1 MPTNNIT
8 RFLDS
13 RDISYTAFSLP
24 SNIRSAEGTAAY
36 LGVPLDLIYK
46 SIVAERKEGG
56 KWILAVVPGDKEVDT
71 SALAKMAGAKKVKIA
86 SRKEA
91 ERSTG
96 SVVGGISPL
105 GLIHKGFDIILD
117 ASAEN
122 HPEIHVSGGE
132 LGVNILLPVQA
143 LIEATQAEVA
153 KISRSSSEKNF
164 FKTTDPTK
172 R

>member
-13 RDISYTAFSLP
+13 RGISYTAFSLP
-24 SNIRSAEGTAAY
+24 SDIRSAEETATY
-36 LGVPLDLIYK
+36 LDVPLDLIYK

-71 SALAKMAGAKKVKIA
+71 SALAKVAGEKKVKIA
-86 SRKEA
+86 SRKKA

-96 SVVGGISPL
+96 LEVGGISPL
-105 GLIHKGFDIILD
+105 ALIQKGFDIFLD

-132 LGVNILLPVQA
+132 LGVNIRLPVQA
-143 LIEATQAEVA
+143 LIETTQAEVA
-153 KISRSSSEKNF
+153 KISRIS
-164 FKTTDPTK
+164 
-172 R
+172 

>member
-13 RDISYTAFSLP
+13 HDIPYQAFPLP
-24 SNIRSAEGTAAY
+24 ADIRSAEETAAY
-36 LGVPLDLIYK
+36 LDVPLSLIYK

-71 SALAKMAGAKKVKIA
+71 SALAKVAGEKKVKIA

-96 SVVGGISPL
+96 LEVGGISPL
-105 GLIHKGFDIILD
+105 ALIHKGFDIFLD
-117 ASAEN
+117 ISAED
-122 HPEIHVSGGE
+122 HEEIHVSGGE
-132 LGVNILLPVQA
+132 LGVNIRLPVQA
-143 LIEATQAEVA
+143 LIETTQAQVA
-153 KISRSSSEKNF
+153 EISRI
-164 FKTTDPTK
+164 P
-172 R
+172 